1 MNTTNIIKLIA
12 CLAWASV
19 AVSSA
24 SPADASAITTQVGTF
39 AACASQ
45 YTSTIQNHCPYV
57 DAQEVFY
64 GYQTAYKQQIKFVN
78 TSCNTG
84 GCTQDATDVYVDARY
99 PVGRKVVTGS
109 GPLCGAKYIYDL
121 GSCEC

>member
-24 SPADASAITTQVGTF
+24 NPANASAITTQVGTF

-45 YTSTIQNHCPYV
+45 YSSTIQYHCPYS
-57 DAQEVFY
+57 DASEIFY
-64 GYQTAYKQQIKFVN
+64 EYQTAYKQKIKFVSS
-78 TSCNTG
+78 TCNTG
-84 GCTQDATDVYVDARY
+84 GCVQDANDVSVDARY

-109 GPLCGAKYIYDL
+109 SPLCGLKYLYEL
-121 GSCEC
+121 GDCAC